1 MLSAGIDLGSK
12 SIKCVLLDGEGEL
25 LWSSYGPHRGRVREA
40 ASHLAAQLAER
51 AGGCPVRVA
60 LTGSGAVG
68 LARSAGLPFV
78 QELAAA
84 RRGVQAL
91 GLEADA
97 FVELGGEDAK
107 LVYLE
112 PPAEQRMNT
121 SCASGTGS
129 FLEDVAALMGVGM
142 TELDA
147 LAARGQA
154 RYRIASRCAVF
165 ATRDLKPLLASGAP
179 RADVAASVYRAVVE
193 QTLATLACGRLV
205 RGRVL
210 FLGGPFAHLPALVEC
225 FAANLQLGK
234 ACALVPSHALLMPAW
249 GAALRAAASA
259 GPLGADELAQRLGSQ
274 VAQVPDAGAE
284 EAGLPVLRLEDALAD
299 GGAEQLGRVALADAK
314 PPLYLGFDAGSTT
327 VKLAAVDADGN
338 LCHWAYEPEPADA
351 LACARGMLSALEN
364 EWARC
369 RPAHDAAPLPVGRML
384 ACGYGEAMLVD
395 QLGAQGV
402 LAETA
407 AHLAGAL
414 ALYPQA
420 SFVLDIGGQDM
431 KAMWVKDGR
440 LGRTVVNE
448 TCSSGCGAFMSSAAL
463 SLGLS
468 LPELDA
474 AALGAQHPVD
484 LGARCTVFMRSRVR
498 AAQEQG
504 ADVADIA
511 AGAAHAVA
519 RNALRRLIGPKRLGS
534 LGENVVVQ
542 GGAFASDAVLAA
554 FACELGRPV
563 LRSEL
568 ASVTG
573 AIGAACTARLQALGH
588 AGQSACEQAPNVVAF
603 QQRLLAGYQGFD
615 GSGPRGRQRIGFVPS
630 LNCYEAL
637 PFWHTLLRELGFSVL
652 LPQDGAEDVPA
663 SLVSSTLPS
672 DTVCLPAQITHR
684 MCLQLAASGAD
695 CLLVPRSE
703 RAFHCAVSSEYALV
717 LPDALEPVLGG
728 LPVFTP
734 DVLAF
739 APKRLMSK
747 PEASQALFAFLW
759 ELAPAEQALRQDEY
773 EAALDAAWA
782 EQQAFLARVEQAGRE
797 ALAWVHARPERHGV
811 IVCGRSYHTA
821 PQLLGGVDEL
831 LAEQGFA
838 VIAPIAVDAQARQAR
853 TPLVDKALNQSIE
866 AVWRAAKHFLGYAAL
881 AVQDPQLELLCL
893 QSFGC
898 GMDAVSLADVERLLE
913 EHGKPFTLIKLDSRS
928 DAAHTRIRLRALADS
943 VRARELSAVQGTGF
957 DGATLLGGAVR
968 PQGLEQAESA
978 ARRSGL
984 RHGEHPHLD
993 ANPLPGVKGGDAAEV
1008 GESPERGAGGLQE
1021 PALFDSYLPFE
1032 GLEEADVDY
1041 AASKLPADMCG
1052 TASLLAAYAIRRAQR
1067 HPALQIELPDCCE
1080 LCLTNAVQHLMLMEG
1095 LVNPVR
1101 WSADPRCLPY
1111 MSARRLRGACP
1122 QEQGGGLSQGAS
1134 ARDADPGRALDC
1146 DERAL
1151 QVLRPGGEGEKL
1163 VGVAGNPLLLFD
1175 ALANQ
1180 GLVEAAAE
1188 HGAALCFPEP
1198 GSWFSDPEHYLP
1210 QLQSLYCQG
1219 ARQVLWLQSFCCL
1232 KAHVHVRGQLTQL
1245 RRRFPGMEISVIDID
1260 PQASSLN
1267 ARNRLLLALES
1278 LRE

>member
-12 SIKCVLLDGEGEL
+12 SVKCVLLDESGAL

-40 ASHLAAQLAER
+40 AAQLAAQLAER
-51 AGGCPVRVA
+51 AGGRPLRVA

-84 RRGVQAL
+84 RRGVRAQ

-142 TELDA
+142 PELDA
-147 LAARGQA
+147 LAAQGQA
-154 RYRIASRCAVF
+154 RYAIASRCAVF
-165 ATRDLKPLLASGAP
+165 ATRDLKPLLAAGVP
-179 RADVAASVYRAVVE
+179 RADVAASVYQAVVE
-193 QTLATLACGRLV
+193 QTLATLACGRPV

-210 FLGGPFAHLPALVEC
+210 FLGGPFAHLPALVER
-225 FAANLQLGK
+225 FSVNLQLGEG
-234 ACALVPSHALLMPAW
+234 CALVPGHALLMPAW
-249 GAALRAAASA
+249 GAALHAAAVA
-259 GPLGADELAQRLGSQ
+259 EPLGAGELARRL
-274 VAQVPDAGAE
+274 DARAVQAPGAGG
-284 EAGLPVLRLEDALAD
+284 EAAALPALRLEGALAD
-299 GGAEQLGRVALADAK
+299 GGAEQLERVELAEAQ

-327 VKLAAVDADGN
+327 VKLAAVDAAGR
-338 LCHWAYEPEPADA
+338 LCHWAYEPAPVDA
-351 LACARGMLSALEN
+351 LACARGMLGALEDA
-364 EWARC
+364 WARC
-369 RPAHDAAPLPVGRML
+369 RPARDAGPLPVERML
-384 ACGYGEAMLVD
+384 VCGYGEALLVE

-431 KAMWVKDGR
+431 KALWVKDGQ
-440 LGRTVVNE
+440 LERTVVNE

-474 AALGAQHPVD
+474 AALSAEHPVD

-504 ADVADIA
+504 AAVADIA

-534 LGENVVVQ
+534 LGERVVVQ

-568 ASVTG
+568 APVTG

-588 AGQSACEQAPNVVAF
+588 ARQRACEQAPNVIAF
-603 QQRLLAGYQGFD
+603 QQRLLAGYRGFD
-615 GSGPRGRQRIGFVPS
+615 ASGPRGRQRIGFAPS

-637 PFWHTLLRELGFSVL
+637 PFWHTLLRELGFSVM
-652 LPQDGAEDVPA
+652 LPQDGGDDVPA

-717 LPDALEPVLGG
+717 LPDALAPVLGG
-728 LPVFTP
+728 LPVYTP

-739 APKRLMSK
+739 APKRLMKK
-747 PEASQALFAFLW
+747 PEARQALFDFLRG
-759 ELAPAEQALRQDEY
+759 LAPAEQELLRDEY
-773 EAALDAAWA
+773 DAALDAAWV

-797 ALAWVHARPERHGV
+797 ALAWVHARPDRHGV
-811 IVCGRSYHTA
+811 IACGRSYHTA
-821 PQLLGGVDEL
+821 PQLLDGLDEL

-853 TPLVDKALNQSIE
+853 TPLVDKSHNQSIE

-881 AVQDPQLELLCL
+881 AVQDPQLELVCL

-913 EHGKPFTLIKLDSRS
+913 EHGKPFTLIKLDSRT

-943 VRARELSAVQGTGF
+943 VRARELAGVQGGGF
-957 DGATLLGGAVR
+957 DGAALLGGAAR

-984 RHGEHPHLD
+984 HHGEHPHLD
-993 ANPLPGVKGGDAAEV
+993 ANPAAAGAGGSAAGA
-1008 GESPERGAGGLQE
+1008 GERPERGVPGLPE
-1021 PALFDSYLPFE
+1021 SAIFDDYLPFE

-1041 AASKLPADMCG
+1041 AVRKLPADMCG

-1067 HPALQIELPDCCE
+1067 HPSLQIELPDCCE

-1101 WSADPRCLPY
+1101 WSSDPHCLPY
-1111 MSARRLRGACP
+1111 AGARGLCSGSL
-1122 QEQGGGLSQGAS
+1122 QEQGG
-1134 ARDADPGRALDC
+1134 
-1146 DERAL
+1146 
-1151 QVLRPGGEGEKL
+1151 EGEL
-1163 VGVAGNPLLLFD
+1163 VGIAGNPLLLFD
-1175 ALANQ
+1175 ARANQ

-1188 HGAALCFPEP
+1188 HGARLCFPESN
-1198 GSWFSDPEHYLP
+1198 SWFSDPDHYLP
-1210 QLQSLYCQG
+1210 QLQSLYSQG
-1219 ARQVLWLQSFCCL
+1219 ARRLLWLQSFCCL
-1232 KAHVHVRGQLTQL
+1232 KAHVHVRGQLAQL
-1245 RRRFPGMEISVIDID
+1245 RRRFPDVEISVIDID
-1260 PQASSLN
+1260 PQASPLN
-1267 ARNRLLLALES
+1267 GRNRLLLALES
-1278 LRE
+1278 LQE